1 MTNQNNDTDIKYIIV
16 IGASAG
22 GFKAV
27 TELISRLPPDL
38 PTAIFIVMHLARSSS
53 PEIIRHHLEK
63 FSSYECRIAVDEEEI
78 QKGKIYLAPAD
89 FHLLIK
95 KDRMKLTKGPH
106 ENRYR
111 PSIDAL
117 FRSAAANYD
126 SRVIG
131 IILSGMLDDGT
142 SGMSAIKRSGGTCLV
157 QDPQDATYPD
167 MPASVLK
174 QVDVDHRVPVA
185 DMGYILDDI
194 FTRPSKPHVS
204 IPDDV
209 QLEADITERMI
220 SDVDEMAKIGEH
232 SNFTCPDCGG
242 GLWRIKNDPI
252 KRYRCHTGHVYTEGT
267 LAEKQNEALEE
278 SLWVCIRMLE
288 ERRNLLMI
296 MAGRTGSNGQT
307 ISDRD
312 EHGRAAE
319 LHMHIERL
327 KELLTSISKDK
338 YPKDEGYR

>member
-1 MTNQNNDTDIKYIIV
+1 MTNQSKDTDIKYIIV

-22 GFKAV
+22 GFKALS
-27 TELISRLPPDL
+27 ELVSKLPPAL
-38 PTAIFIVMHLARSSS
+38 PTAIFVVMHLSKSSS
-53 PEIIRHHLEK
+53 PQIICNHLEK
-63 FSSYECRIAVDEEEI
+63 LSEYNCRTAENEDPILP
-78 QKGKIYLAPAD
+78 GTIYLAPAD

-95 KDRMKLTKGPH
+95 QDRMLLTKGPH

-111 PSIDAL
+111 PSIDVL
-117 FRSAAANYD
+117 FRSAAASYD

-142 SGMSAIKRSGGTCLV
+142 SGMSAIKRSGGTCVV
-157 QDPQDATYPD
+157 QDPLDAAFPD
-167 MPASVLK
+167 MPVSVLS

-194 FTRPSKPHVS
+194 FTRPQKPHTDV
-204 IPDDV
+204 PDDV
-209 QLEADITERMI
+209 KLEAEITERML
-220 SDVDEMAKIGEH
+220 STLEDVSKIGEH

-242 GLWRIKNDPI
+242 GLWEMKDDPI
-252 KRYRCHTGHVYTEGT
+252 KRYRCHTGHVYTER
-267 LAEKQNEALEE
+267 LLSEKQNEALEE

-288 ERRNLLMI
+288 ERRNLLVT
-296 MAGRTGSNGQT
+296 MAERNNNKGETGYN
-307 ISDRD
+307 RN

-327 KELLTSISKDK
+327 KELLTSVSKEK
-338 YPKDEGYR
+338 YPKDEGYL

>member
-53 PEIIRHHLEK
+53 PEIIRNYLEK
-63 FSSYECRIAVDEEEI
+63 FSGYDCRIATDDEPI
-78 QKGKIYLAPAD
+78 TRGRIYLAPAD
-89 FHLLIK
+89 FHMIIK
-95 KDRMKLTKGPH
+95 KDRLHLTKGPH

-111 PSIDAL
+111 PSIDVL
-117 FRSAAANYD
+117 FRSAAANYG
-126 SRVIG
+126 SGVIG

-157 QDPQDATYPD
+157 QDPLDATYPD
-167 MPASVLK
+167 MPISVLT

-194 FTRPSKPHVS
+194 FTRPNKPHTP
-204 IPDDV
+204 IPEDV
-209 QLEADITERMI
+209 KLEAEITERML
-220 SDVDEMAKIGEH
+220 SSLDEVSKLGEH

-242 GLWRIKNDPI
+242 GLWELKNSPV
-252 KRYRCHTGHVYTEGT
+252 KRYRCHTGHVYTERV
-267 LAEKQNEALEE
+267 LSEKQNEALEE

-288 ERRNLLMI
+288 ERRNLLMT
-296 MAGRTGSNGQT
+296 MAERRGSN
-307 ISDRD
+307 D
-312 EHGRAAE
+312 ESGHNRNEHSRAAE

-327 KELLTSISKDK
+327 KELLTSVSREK
-338 YPKDEGYR
+338 YPKDDGYL